1 MNTKKMCIYNFLCY
15 NQITNTIKKG
25 VSVCMRNKI
34 ISLFLSILMLIGI
47 IGPSIEVV
55 YAEGNNL
62 PINNENISTKPLDE
76 FKTEKSGTKL
86 EEDNIIKPTDE
97 LSENKDKVNKKDI
110 FLT

>member
-1 MNTKKMCIYNFLCY
+1 
-15 NQITNTIKKG
+15 
-25 VSVCMRNKI
+25 MRNKI

-76 FKTEKSGTKL
+76 FKTENSGTKL
-86 EEDNIIKPTDE
+86 EDNTIKTTGE
-97 LSENKDKVNKKDI
+97 LSRKNEKVNNKDG
-110 FLT
+110 FLTENLKNMRGGGQKKRL

>member
-1 MNTKKMCIYNFLCY
+1 
-15 NQITNTIKKG
+15 
-25 VSVCMRNKI
+25 MRNKI

-76 FKTEKSGTKL
+76 FKTENSGAKL
-86 EEDNIIKPTDE
+86 EEDNIIKTTDE
-97 LSENKDKVNKKDI
+97 LSRKNEKVNKKDG
-110 FLT
+110 FLTENLKNMRGGQKKRL